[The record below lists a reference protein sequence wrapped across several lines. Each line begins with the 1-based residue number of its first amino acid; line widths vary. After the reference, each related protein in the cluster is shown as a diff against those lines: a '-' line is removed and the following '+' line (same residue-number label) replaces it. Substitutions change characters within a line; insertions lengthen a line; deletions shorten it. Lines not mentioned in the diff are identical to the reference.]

1 MDDTVL
7 GIDVAKLKLDIALRC
22 GEKFKTKVFANTE
35 RGFADLQ
42 TWLTKQGVN
51 CVHACLEATGSYGEA
66 VATFLADAGHT
77 VSIVNPAQIKAFA
90 RSQLARNKT
99 DQADARLIA
108 LFCSH
113 FHPARWIPAPAQV
126 RELRALVQRLEAL
139 LAMHTQEHNR
149 LESASQTVVA
159 DIRAHLVY
167 LDEQIVAVR
176 QRIKDHIDRHP
187 DLKNKSEL
195 LRSIPGIGPATLA
208 SILAYMP
215 DVSLFTSPKQ
225 VAAWIGLNPR
235 QHQSGSS
242 VRGRTFLAKT
252 GHATLRKALYMPAL
266 VACRYNPILKAFYER
281 LVAAGK
287 NRKAAVC
294 AVMRKLVHMIFGV
307 LKHQQPFNPNW
318 QAC

>member
-1 MDDTVL
+1 
-7 GIDVAKLKLDIALRC
+7 
-22 GEKFKTKVFANTE
+22 
-35 RGFADLQ
+35 
-42 TWLTKQGVN
+42 
-51 CVHACLEATGSYGEA
+51 
-66 VATFLADAGHT
+66 
-77 VSIVNPAQIKAFA
+77 
-90 RSQLARNKT
+90 
-99 DQADARLIA
+99 
-108 LFCSH
+108 
-113 FHPARWIPAPAQV
+113 
-126 RELRALVQRLEAL
+126 
-139 LAMHTQEHNR
+139 
-149 LESASQTVVA
+149 
-159 DIRAHLVY
+159 
-167 LDEQIVAVR
+167 
-176 QRIKDHIDRHP
+176 IKDHIDRHP

-195 LRSIPGIGPATLA
+195 LRSIPGVGETTLA
-208 SILAYMP
+208 SILAYLP
-215 DVSLFTSPKQ
+215 DTSLFKSAKQ

-266 VACRYNPILKAFYER
+266 VACRYNPVLKAFYER